1 MISFN
6 ERDQVPHPYKTTSYS
21 YVYSTRDPHISR
33 CHKRPRTHNVT
44 WRAPNIQLTV
54 HHHRSECRWSL

>member
-44 WRAPNIQLTV
+44 
-54 HHHRSECRWSL
+54 